1 VAKKQDEPDQ
11 RIVGFVGVGLDNAD
25 EHKRITH
32 SEHFLLVG
40 GSKDTHERMQDT
52 AIRFSE
58 KLRRTGRTL
67 QETPVREV
75 IEILHEARE

>member
-1 VAKKQDEPDQ
+1 MAKKQKQQED
-11 RIVGFVGVGLDNAD
+11 RVVGFVGVGLDNHD
-25 EHKRITH
+25 EHKRITR

-40 GSKDTHERMQDT
+40 GSQDTHERMQDT

-58 KLRRTGRTL
+58 KLRRTGRSL